1 MQNWADDSHDSDEED
16 KEIGNATP
24 IFVRQI
30 VPSAPEEVKAPAEP
44 KKDYGP
50 VYQRVRNQNG
60 DFVITNVNIKEV
72 VVPVPVSQ

>member
-1 MQNWADDSHDSDEED
+1 
-16 KEIGNATP
+16 
-24 IFVRQI
+24 